1 MLSRLLR
8 VTAALMAISFCLAAP
23 LLARQQNGSAPA
35 TSQAATSPTKTIVDQ
50 SISGGVYRSGGGH
63 FTLTVPE
70 GWTTNDD
77 IVEPKFGVGGLG
89 SPDNEAQ
96 LLIQQMPTQETPAIF
111 AKKFDA
117 DGGRLFQGYRKISE
131 SKLSVAGRN
140 CEVLTLAYIQHR
152 MADGA
157 AVEMPTVSMMV
168 VMPGNHSLLVFNFV
182 TLETLL
188 DKEAPIF
195 ENILQSFHS
204 TAQEDFSPKSK

>member
-70 GWTTNDD
+70 GWRTNDD
-77 IVEPKFGVGGLG
+77 IVEPKFGVGGLS

-96 LLIQQMPTQETPAIF
+96 LAIQQMPTEDDSPTTL
-111 AKKFDA
+111 AKKL
-117 DGGRLFQGYRKISE
+117 DGRGAGQIRGYRKLDE
-131 SKLSVAGRN
+131 STLKVAGRN
-140 CEVLTLAYIQHR
+140 CEVL
-152 MADGA
+152 
-157 AVEMPTVSMMV
+157 
-168 VMPGNHSLLVFNFV
+168 
-182 TLETLL
+182 
-188 DKEAPIF
+188 
-195 ENILQSFHS
+195 
-204 TAQEDFSPKSK
+204 